1 MSSTRSELRSADPK
15 SADQLTEL
23 LQRAR
28 AGDGDASS
36 QALQRVYSELRRR
49 AELLFDRESS
59 GHTLQPTALVHEAWL
74 KFRDEGGGIKAPEFQ
89 SRAQFFHIAV
99 KLMREILVDCA
110 RRKNSAKRG
119 GDRTRMNMDV
129 AQAARLREDRDEAEG
144 RHAGEPPALRRE
156 AEILAVHEALE
167 ALHNLRPRAAQVA
180 QLKFFGGCTIAEIAL
195 ALEVSPETVKGD
207 WSFARA
213 WLRRELEDGR

>member
-1 MSSTRSELRSADPK
+1 MSSTSADPRSVDPK

-23 LQRAR
+23 LRRAR

-36 QALQRVYSELRRR
+36 KALERVYGELRRR
-49 AELLFDRESS
+49 AEQLFDRESS

-74 KFRDEGGGIKAPEFQ
+74 KLRDQGGGIKAPEFQ

-110 RRKNSAKRG
+110 RKKNSAKHG
-119 GDRTRMNMDV
+119 GNRTRMNIDV
-129 AQAARLREDRDEAEG
+129 EQAALLREDWDEAEG
-144 RHAGEPPALRRE
+144 RHAGEPPALRRD

-167 ALHNLRPRAAQVA
+167 ALHDLRPRAAQVA
-180 QLKFFGGCTIAEIAL
+180 QLKFFGGCTIAEMAL

-213 WLRRELEDGR
+213 WLRRELDDHG